1 MNWVGMRSNLKRG
14 QPRDQRRS
22 FANELLKLLF
32 PVCICK
38 VGRGGGVYRI
48 RVKLQLID
56 DVPINVVTLMTD
68 KDQ

>member
-1 MNWVGMRSNLKRG
+1 MRSNLKEVSLVTKEDHM
-14 QPRDQRRS
+14 PT
-22 FANELLKLLF
+22 NF
-32 PVCICK
+32 PHMYLQSRK
-38 VGRGGGVYRI
+38 GEVYGI